1 MRNDPENK
9 AFYPT
14 NDRWIISYLSQ
25 RLLDLPDQVLARTWS
40 RWIGTNFD
48 LPMSYTGVILETDP
62 GYKADNLMDIQSG
75 GNSSPGLTVGTIAV
89 NRYALG
95 WIRPEQVHVYQ
106 GGAQR
111 LTLAAGWVNGTQML
125 VIPSDTQGYFMSLGV
140 RVAKRHDVNIPKEGV
155 EGYIVDQR
163 TTACDERAQSDGV
176 CHGFLRRQIPYP
188 HDTETVP
195 HPDPILSDYVTVLAY
210 PTKHVLAPGEGME
223 WNGVTVTVLER
234 RGDSYVVEISDGTAT
249 PVVEEGGSGRFVD
262 DDGNTHEADIER
274 IAELGIT
281 VGCATIP
288 DPLYCPDRPVSRAEM
303 AAFVARALQTPTPNP
318 TTSSF
323 ADVNVGVWYAKYVH
337 AIARLGIDT
346 GDGDQ
351 WRPGDA
357 LTRLEMAQ
365 WLTAAYPHI
374 NPASQPDGKF
384 GDVARVD
391 WPTVEGLYEAGV
403 TYGCSTQPLL
413 YCPDQPVSRAQMAS
427 FIIRSLP

>member
-1 MRNDPENK
+1 MSAKPGE
-9 AFYPT
+9 
-14 NDRWIISYLSQ
+14 LQ
-25 RLLDLPDQVLARTWS
+25 DLPDKGMEQIWSTWM
-40 RWIGTNFD
+40 GTNFD
-48 LPMSYTGVILETDP
+48 LPNSYTGVIPETNP
-62 GYKADNLMDIQSG
+62 GYKEDNLMDTQSG
-75 GNSSPGLTVGTIAV
+75 AGRFPGLTVGTIAV

-111 LTLAAGWVNGTQML
+111 LTLAAGWVNNTQML

-163 TTACDERAQSDGV
+163 TTACDEGAQSDGV
-176 CHGFLRRQIPYP
+176 CPGFTRRQIPYP

-195 HPDPILSDYVTVLAY
+195 HPDPRVSDYVQVLAY
-210 PTKHVLAPGEGME
+210 PTKHVLAVGEGME

-234 RGDSYVVEISDGTAT
+234 RGDSYVVEITDGTDT
-249 PVVEEGGSGRFVD
+249 LVVEEGGSGRFVD
-262 DDGNTHEADIER
+262 DGNTHEQDIER

-288 DPLYCPDRPVSRAEM
+288 DSMYCPNRPVSRAEM

-337 AIARLGIDT
+337 AIAQLGIDT
-346 GDGDQ
+346 GDGDM

-384 GDVARVD
+384 GDVARSD
-391 WPTVEGLYEAGV
+391 WPIVEGLHAAGV
-403 TYGCSTQPLL
+403 TYGCSTQPLR